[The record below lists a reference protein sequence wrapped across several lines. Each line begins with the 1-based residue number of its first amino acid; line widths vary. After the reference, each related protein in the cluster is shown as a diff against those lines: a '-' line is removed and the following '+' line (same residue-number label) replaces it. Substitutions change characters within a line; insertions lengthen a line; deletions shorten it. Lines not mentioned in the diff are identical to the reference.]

1 MSKGAWVPNPMLGIR
16 THARLLNHDAQG
28 IIYIY
33 IPHANEMFLG
43 ARGVVKLW
51 PFKYSI

>member
-1 MSKGAWVPNPMLGIR
+1 MGLGWVLIPNPMLGIR

-28 IIYIY
+28 NIYIYIY

-51 PFKYSI
+51 SF